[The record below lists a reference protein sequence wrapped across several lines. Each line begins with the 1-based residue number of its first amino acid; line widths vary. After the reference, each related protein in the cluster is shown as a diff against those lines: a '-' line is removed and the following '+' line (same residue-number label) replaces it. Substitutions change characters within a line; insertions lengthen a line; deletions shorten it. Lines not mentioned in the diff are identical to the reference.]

1 MSTNLWPFRK
11 KVFSKRMHIDDDL
24 FTQEL
29 GKSLLLFCRQHSAK
43 ELVVA
48 CIGTDRSTGDAL
60 GPLLG
65 TMLQKRHLTQFTVY
79 GTLEAP
85 LHAVNLENRLKDI
98 HELHPHAFLIA
109 VDACLGRQGHVGSI
123 TLSNQ
128 SLKPGAAMGKSL
140 PEVGDC
146 SLTGVVNAAG
156 LMDFH
161 ILQSTRLHEVMTMAE
176 KLQTLFTYVDAQLKQ
191 STQKKHPSLFQ
202 KKGIFT
208 EL

>member
-11 KVFSKRMHIDDDL
+11 KVFSKRMHMDDVG

-29 GKSLLLFCRQHSAK
+29 GKSLLSFCRQHASK
-43 ELVVA
+43 EFIVA

-65 TMLQKRHLTQFTVY
+65 TMLQKCHLTQFTVY
-79 GTLEAP
+79 GTLEEP
-85 LHAVNLENRLKDI
+85 LHAVNLENRLKEI
-98 HELHPHAFLIA
+98 HELHPNAFLIA
-109 VDACLGRQGHVGSI
+109 VDACLGRQAHVGSI

-146 SLTGVVNAAG
+146 SFTGVVNAAG

-176 KLQTLFTYVDAQLKQ
+176 KLQTVFTYVDMQLKQ
-191 STQKKHPSLFQ
+191 SIKKHPSLFQ